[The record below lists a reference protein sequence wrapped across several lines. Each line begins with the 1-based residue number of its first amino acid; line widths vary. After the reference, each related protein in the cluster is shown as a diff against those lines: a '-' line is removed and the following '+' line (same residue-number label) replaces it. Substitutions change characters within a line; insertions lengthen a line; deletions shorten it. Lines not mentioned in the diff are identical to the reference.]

1 MSRVRLSVSEID
13 ALMHRLEVPDAIGEY
28 MEDSFD
34 FNPDEICQAI
44 QNLEKKVSA
53 GSVWIESEVEREVLA
68 DLVEGATWVACAVDN
83 VTPQEMRK
91 IVRVAKSL
99 EKKIGQVVG
108 RSLCFPLR

>member
-1 MSRVRLSVSEID
+1 MMRLSQIECE

-28 MEDSFD
+28 LEDALGLD
-34 FNPDEICQAI
+34 PEEIDQAI
-44 QNLEKKVSA
+44 QNLEKKVA
-53 GSVWIESEVEREVLA
+53 ARSVWVESEVEREVLA

-91 IVRVAKSL
+91 IVRVARSL